1 MNGVKMRH
9 LCLVFFSLLVLLAAG
24 CSDDDGPNGPSANPY
39 RGDVNLNDISFEIA
53 DVVLFSKY
61 LTEGASVFTI
71 DEINQ
76 ILATDFNGDGTTQS
90 LADLVYGIRVVR
102 GDAPP
107 QPPTTPIAVNY
118 RIAPGN
124 RVAILDNTKC
134 GAMRLV
140 IQGQVTLDLLAPD
153 MDMRYTDHGAYTSVL
168 IYSLAGGT
176 FTDDVVS
183 FSGTLLT
190 LELATAEGAPVIP
203 VENNPP
209 ILFPVDQN
217 YPNPFGPGTVD
228 TSITFM
234 AARATDYTVTIF
246 NVMGVEV
253 ESIHG
258 HTEAGICTIDLDLSG
273 YESGI
278 YFYRLEAQGVEFT
291 RKLLVL
297 Q

>member
-1 MNGVKMRH
+1 MRR
-9 LCLVFFSLLVLLAAG
+9 LFLAIFGLVLSLAVG

-39 RGDVNLNDISFEIA
+39 RGDVNLNDIAFEIA
-53 DVVLFSKY
+53 DVVLFANY

-71 DEINQ
+71 NETNQ
-76 ILATDFNGDGTTQS
+76 VIATDFNGDGTTQS

-107 QPPTTPIAVNY
+107 QPLTTPVAVNY

-124 RVAILDNTKC
+124 RIAILDNTKC

-140 IQGQVTLDLLAPD
+140 ILGQVTLDLLAPD

-168 IYSLAGGT
+168 IYSLDGGT
-176 FTDDVVS
+176 FTGDVII
-183 FSGTLLT
+183 FSGTLVT
-190 LELATAEGAPVIP
+190 LELATAEGAPAIAA
-203 VENNPP
+203 EQTDP
-209 ILFPVDQN
+209 IVFPVDQN

-234 AARATDYTVTIF
+234 ASHAIDYTVTIS
-246 NVMGVEV
+246 NVMGVEI

-258 HTEAGICTIDLDLSG
+258 HTEAGICTIDLDFSG
-273 YESGI
+273 YERGI
-278 YFYRLEAQGVEFT
+278 YFYRLEAPEVTFT

-297 Q
+297 K